1 MKIGT
6 QVTFMDADYAAEVYG
21 PEYGVAV
28 MEVVDASLY
37 SLTVAPVVS
46 DGQSVFPNLVEAIT
60 VTKYEVRQVAI

>member
-6 QVTFMDADYAAEVYG
+6 QVTFMDADYATEVYG
-21 PEYGVAV
+21 PEYSVAV

-37 SLTVAPVVS
+37 RLTVAPVVS

-60 VTKYEVRQVAI
+60 VTKYEVQQVAK